1 MSVSYCDR
9 ADLLFVKPNIGNYQK
24 KQLILGWS
32 SLGNNF
38 YRSDATGYIDQ
49 LYKDGQEL
57 GASITESGISYTD
70 TGVDTDEAISQS
82 DTSILTDTNGATFI
96 DKGYFI
102 KIDNEK
108 MLVTQY
114 TGSTITVERGLFG
127 TEQTEHTINADI
139 YFLNKN
145 HPSTSDYSRLNEA
158 NEWLYDPDTD
168 SIFLYSTS
176 NPETTMNIESGV
188 DFKTMQN
195 EAIKRASD
203 FIRAYINKPILPRK
217 GTNSADAT
225 GDTYEEI
232 ITRSTAYLSVSYLL
246 RGENDEEADYYE
258 SKALNPEKT
267 GWLDMVK
274 SGDIKLWNEPTE
286 RLGSGVVSIV
296 SQDTSSTGA
305 IIDTKGYASVQYDL
319 ILVKITT
326 GGTFVSE
333 TSSPVKFS
341 SYVSNENGLQM
352 QISAENETVDGTFQS
367 IGRGISVRFSEGVY
381 VADDSF
387 SVEVNGEWITTGS
400 IKNAQAYR

>member
-1 MSVSYCDR
+1 MSATYCDR
-9 ADLLFVKPNIGNYQK
+9 ADLLFVKPNVGNYQK
-24 KQLILGWS
+24 KNLILGWT
-32 SLGNNF
+32 SLGNSL
-38 YRSDATGYIDQ
+38 YRSDATGYIDT
-49 LYKDGQEL
+49 LYKDGKEL
-57 GASITESGISYTD
+57 GATVSESAVTYAD
-70 TGVDTDEAISQS
+70 AGVNTDETFAVGDTTLTLESSGGADS
-82 DTSILTDTNGATFI
+82 DIVVGQFI
-96 DKGYFI
+96 RLASSG
-102 KIDNEK
+102 EK
-108 MLVTQY
+108 MLIIAES
-114 TGSTITVERGLFG
+114 GDDLTVVRGLFD
-127 TEQTEHTINADI
+127 TSQTQQSTDADV
-139 YFLNKN
+139 YVGGGLLL
-145 HPSTSDYSRLNEA
+145 DQA
-158 NEWLYDPDTD
+158 NEWTYDAYTD
-168 SIFLYSTS
+168 ALFMYSSTD
-176 NPETTMNIESGV
+176 PETTMNVESGT

-217 GTNSADAT
+217 GTKSADAT

-246 RGENDEEADYYE
+246 RGEDDEEADYYE
-258 SKALNPEKT
+258 AKALNPEKT

-296 SQDTSSTGA
+296 SQDASSTGS
-305 IIDTKGYASVQYDL
+305 IIDTKGYATCEYDL

-326 GGTFVSE
+326 GGTFESG
-333 TSSPVKFS
+333 TTSPVQYS
-341 SYVSNENGLQM
+341 SYISNAEGLQM
-352 QISAENETVDGTFQS
+352 QLSAENETVDGSHQS

>member
-32 SLGNNF
+32 SLGNNL

-57 GASITESGISYTD
+57 GATVSESAVVYSDAGVNTNELFAEGD
-70 TGVDTDEAISQS
+70 TTLTLESSGGADNDIVVGQFIRLT
-82 DTSILTDTNGATFI
+82 TSG
-96 DKGYFI
+96 
-102 KIDNEK
+102 EK
-108 MLVTQY
+108 MLIIAES
-114 TGSTITVERGLFG
+114 GDDLTVVRGLFG
-127 TEQTEHTINADI
+127 TSQTQQSAGADV
-139 YFLNKN
+139 YVGGGLLL
-145 HPSTSDYSRLNEA
+145 DQA
-158 NEWLYDPDTD
+158 NEWTYDPDTD
-168 SIFLYSTS
+168 SIFLYSTT

-217 GTNSADAT
+217 GTKSADAT

>member
-32 SLGNNF
+32 SLGNNL

-57 GASITESGISYTD
+57 GATVSESAVAYSDAGVNTNELFAEGD
-70 TGVDTDEAISQS
+70 TTLTLESSGGADNDIVVGQVIRLT
-82 DTSILTDTNGATFI
+82 TSG
-96 DKGYFI
+96 
-102 KIDNEK
+102 EK
-108 MLVTQY
+108 MLIIAES
-114 TGSTITVERGLFG
+114 GDNLTVVRGLFG
-127 TEQTEHTINADI
+127 TSQTQQSTGADV
-139 YFLNKN
+139 YVGGGLLL
-145 HPSTSDYSRLNEA
+145 DQA
-158 NEWLYDPDTD
+158 NEWTYDPDTD
-168 SIFLYSTS
+168 SIFLYSTT

-217 GTNSADAT
+217 GTKSADAT

>member
-9 ADLLFVKPNIGNYQK
+9 ADLLFVKPNVGNYQK
-24 KQLILGWS
+24 KNLILGWT
-32 SLGNNF
+32 SLGNSL
-38 YRSDATGYIDQ
+38 YRSDATGYIDT
-49 LYKDGQEL
+49 LYKDGKEL
-57 GASITESGISYTD
+57 GATVSESAVTYAD
-70 TGVDTDEAISQS
+70 AGVNTDETFAVGDTTLTLESSGGDDS
-82 DTSILTDTNGATFI
+82 DIVAGQFI
-96 DKGYFI
+96 RLEETG
-102 KIDNEK
+102 EK
-108 MLVTQY
+108 MLIIAES
-114 TGSTITVERGLFG
+114 GDDLTVARGLFDTSQVQQSG
-127 TEQTEHTINADI
+127 GADV
-139 YFLNKN
+139 YVGGGLLLDQ
-145 HPSTSDYSRLNEA
+145 S
-158 NEWLYDPDTD
+158 NEWIYDAYTD
-168 SIFLYSTS
+168 ALFMYSSTD
-176 NPETTMNIESGV
+176 PETTMNVESGT

-217 GTNSADAT
+217 GTKSADAT

-246 RGENDEEADYYE
+246 RGEDDEEADYYE
-258 SKALNPEKT
+258 AKALNPEKT

-286 RLGSGVVSIV
+286 RLGSGVVSII
-296 SQDTSSTGA
+296 SQDASSTGA
-305 IIDTKGYASVQYDL
+305 IIDTKGYATCEYDL

-326 GGTFVSE
+326 GGTFVSG
-333 TSSPVKFS
+333 TTSPVQYS
-341 SYVSNENGLQM
+341 SYVSNAEGLQM
-352 QISAENETVDGTFQS
+352 QLSAENETVDGSHQS